1 MPSPQPHD
9 AVTIAS
15 MFKKIKEGMKKYQE
29 QQEQGPPQRRHVK
42 ATPKAGTPVREET
55 TLFHSQLKFPSVVP
69 SCEQPLGHGPIQ
81 VGSSA
86 RVANFP
92 SLDLQGNCYD
102 QLHLPQKPKFAPMTF
117 DKPTFGESFCANIR
131 DTQVDASKPGKRKG
145 RDDDI
150 SADVTS
156 TPTIKKTPYQN
167 KFCSG
172 FGPGFAYHQPTKE
185 EVDDF
190 VAFADK
196 WIPSTKRRKTEEP
209 KTEEG
214 GLGGP
219 KKSTEDEK

>member
-1 MPSPQPHD
+1 
-9 AVTIAS
+9 
-15 MFKKIKEGMKKYQE
+15 MKKYQE
-29 QQEQGPPQRRHVK
+29 QQEEGPPQRRHVK
-42 ATPKAGTPVREET
+42 ATTKAETPVREET

-69 SCEQPLGHGPIQ
+69 SCDEPVGHEPSR
-81 VGSSA
+81 VGGSA
-86 RVANFP
+86 RVTNFP
-92 SLDLQGNCYD
+92 SLDLQGNRYD
-102 QLHLPQKPKFAPMTF
+102 QDKLPQKPKFAPMIF
-117 DKPTFGESFCANIR
+117 DKPTFGQSFCANIR

-150 SADVTS
+150 STYVTS

-167 KFCSG
+167 NFCSG
-172 FGPGFAYHQPTKE
+172 IGPGFVYHQPTKE

-196 WIPSTKRRKTEEP
+196 WIPSTKRRKMEEPKTEEQKTEEP